1 MKKQQEEHSWYG
13 EWFIVCRSIWMPSN
27 ELLKTTSVGAAPMAM
42 ALTHSW
48 CPDCNWWFSTLI
60 CCVFGWLCSW
70 GLLYS
75 ARDLENRS
83 IVEMTDDEKSDRS
96 IMPLAWC
103 SLPAGALAGAVWY
116 VAMHGIPTVIEVAR
130 GMQVEGT

>member
-1 MKKQQEEHSWYG
+1 MLIPRFCTALS
-13 EWFIVCRSIWMPSN
+13 VLLCSRPCAAASICATN
-27 ELLKTTSVGAAPMAM
+27 LLSLHG
-42 ALTHSW
+42 S
-48 CPDCNWWFSTLI
+48 FSTLI

-83 IVEMTDDEKSDRS
+83 IVELTDDEKSDRS